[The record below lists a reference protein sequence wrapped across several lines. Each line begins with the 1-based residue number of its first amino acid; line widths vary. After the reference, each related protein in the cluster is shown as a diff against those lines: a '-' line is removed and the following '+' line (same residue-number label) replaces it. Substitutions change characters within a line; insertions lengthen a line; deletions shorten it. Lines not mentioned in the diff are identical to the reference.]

1 MTRYGGDATADAVG
15 LELMK
20 IHQYFAVSAEYA
32 NCTMMGTRNFYL
44 NKTLDQYIYMR
55 ININDIPQESIGE
68 YKLYELNLV
77 NNGFVFV
84 KI

>member
-1 MTRYGGDATADAVG
+1 
-15 LELMK
+15 
-20 IHQYFAVSAEYA
+20 
-32 NCTMMGTRNFYL
+32 MMGTRNFYL
-44 NKTLDQYIYMR
+44 NKTLDQYVYMR